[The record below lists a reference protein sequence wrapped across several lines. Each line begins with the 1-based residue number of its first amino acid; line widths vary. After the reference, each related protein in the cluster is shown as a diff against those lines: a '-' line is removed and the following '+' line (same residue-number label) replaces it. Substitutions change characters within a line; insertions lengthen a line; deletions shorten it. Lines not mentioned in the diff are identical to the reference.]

1 MQDDN
6 LRFLTYINAAVFSGV
21 AWAAWRLHRRLR
33 TEPSRWLNITF
44 TTLAAIVVVGLFLPP
59 PDERTTPLLRFVSDV
74 ILVVLMLFPY
84 ALLRFTAGFVPISR
98 ATRLLALAALIG
110 IAVFTFLAPPL
121 PQGDAPRP
129 VWAELYLA
137 YFAVYWTAL
146 SGWVAVRLWRGG
158 RGQPGVAKRRM
169 QLLASGTVLLNVA
182 LLLAA
187 AVSSAGGDTQ
197 EPAIRITTTVL
208 AWLSAG
214 AFLLGFAPPSSLRHA
229 WRQDDE
235 RNLRRAEANLMTAI
249 TEQQVAEVIVPHI
262 AELLGGHGAAL
273 LDSDG
278 HPLAAQGFSPEQ
290 IAGLPD
296 LIRETIERGR
306 LILPLELGTLVVE
319 ASPFAPFFGEEELE
333 LLRAL
338 GAFVDL
344 ALSRIQLY
352 AKQQETQLELERT
365 NEELVAL
372 VYGISHDL
380 RSPIVTVIGY
390 LELLTTDAGD
400 QFDDESRHY
409 LERISAS
416 ARYMDSL
423 IRDLLELSRI
433 GRTQTETQAV
443 PLGVIVTDIAAELRR
458 THPAA
463 RFTINDL
470 PTIQMNPVR
479 ARQLFTNLM
488 ENAVRH
494 GGRED
499 ITVTVGAEVA
509 GGDTVVSV
517 SDDGMGI
524 AEPYRERVFGIFER
538 LDGEGGAQGGAGT
551 GIGLAM
557 CRKIVE
563 QLGGTIWIPPA
574 AAGTTFRITIPAVP
588 AQRSAKSMEVHSR

>member
-1 MQDDN
+1 VQEDN

-21 AWAAWRLHRRLR
+21 AWAAWQLHRRLR
-33 TEPSRWLNITF
+33 TEPSKWLNITF
-44 TTLAAIVVVGLFLPP
+44 TTLAAIVVAGVFLPP
-59 PDERTTPLLRFVSDV
+59 SDERDTTLLMVVSDV
-74 ILVVLMLFPY
+74 IIVVLMLFPY

-98 ATRLLALAALIG
+98 RLRMVALAALIG
-110 IAVFTFLAPPL
+110 ISVFTFAVPTLPEGEAARPL
-121 PQGDAPRP
+121 
-129 VWAELYLA
+129 WAVLYLV

-146 SGWVAVRLWRGG
+146 SMWVALRLWRGG

-169 QLLASGTVLLNVA
+169 RLLATGTVLLNVA

-187 AVSSAGGDTQ
+187 AVSSSGGDTR
-197 EPAIRITTTVL
+197 EPVIRITTTVL
-208 AWLSAG
+208 AWFSAG
-214 AFLLGFAPPSSLRHA
+214 AFLLGFSPPSGLRHA

-235 RNLRRAEANLMTAI
+235 RRLRRAEASLMTA
-249 TEQQVAEVIVPHI
+249 TSEEQVAQVIVPHI

-273 LDSDG
+273 LDRGGDA
-278 HPLAAQGFSPEQ
+278 LAAIGFTAEQ
-290 IAGLPD
+290 IAALPD
-296 LIRETIERGR
+296 PTQETIERGR
-306 LILPLELGTLVVE
+306 LILPLQLGALVVE

-344 ALSRIQLY
+344 ALSRIHLY
-352 AKQQETQLELERT
+352 AQQHETQLELERT

-390 LELLTTDAGD
+390 LELLASDASG

-409 LERISAS
+409 LDRISVS

-433 GRTQTETQAV
+433 GRTQTETESV
-443 PLGVIVTDIAAELRR
+443 DLGSIVADIAAELRR

-463 RFTINDL
+463 TFVVPDL
-470 PTIQMNPVR
+470 PTVQMNPVR

-499 ITVTVGAEVA
+499 ITVTVSADA
-509 GGDTVVSV
+509 SGGDTVVSV
-517 SDDGMGI
+517 SDDGAGI
-524 AEPYRERVFGIFER
+524 DEAYRERVFGIFER
-538 LDGEGGAQGGAGT
+538 LDSEVASQGAGT

-563 QLGGTIWIPPA
+563 QLGGSIWIHPA
-574 AAGTTFRITIPAVP
+574 AAGTTFKISFPAVP
-588 AQRSAKSMEVHSR
+588 AQRSARSMEVPTR

>member
-1 MQDDN
+1 MQEDN

-44 TTLAAIVVVGLFLPP
+44 VTLAVIVVASAFLPP
-59 PDERTTPLLRFVSDV
+59 AQERTTPVLLVVSDI
-74 ILVVLMLFPY
+74 ILVVLMVFPY
-84 ALLRFTAGFVPISR
+84 ALLRFTAGFAPISR
-98 ATRLLALAALIG
+98 WLRLLALAALIG
-110 IAVFTFLAPPL
+110 ITVFTFAAPTLPSGRGSRPL
-121 PQGDAPRP
+121 
-129 VWAELYLA
+129 WAELYLA
-137 YFAVYWTAL
+137 YFALYWTGL

-169 QLLASGTVLLNVA
+169 RLLSAGTVLLNVA

-197 EPAIRITTTVL
+197 EPAIRLTTTVL

-214 AFLLGFAPPSSLRHA
+214 AFLLGFAPPSGLRHA

-235 RNLRRAEANLMTAI
+235 RKLRRAEANLMTAI
-249 TEQQVAEVIVPHI
+249 TEQQVAQVIVPHI

-273 LDSDG
+273 LDRNG
-278 HPLAAQGFSPEQ
+278 NVLAVQGLSPQQ

-296 LIRETIERGR
+296 LTQETIERGR
-306 LILPLELGTLVVE
+306 LILPLELGALVVE
-319 ASPFAPFFGEEELE
+319 ASPFAPFFGVEELE

-344 ALSRIQLY
+344 ALSRIELY
-352 AKQQETQLELERT
+352 AKQQETQQELKRT
-365 NEELVAL
+365 NDELVAL

-390 LELLTTDAGD
+390 LELLTTDAGEK
-400 QFDDESRHY
+400 FDEESRHY

-433 GRTQTETQAV
+433 GRTQTETEAV
-443 PLGVIVTDIAAELRR
+443 PLHAIVSDIAAELHR

-463 RFTINDL
+463 HFTINDL

-494 GGRED
+494 GGRPD
-499 ITVTVGAEVA
+499 ITVTVGAKVT

-524 AEPYRERVFGIFER
+524 AESYRERVFGIFER
-538 LDGEGGAQGGAGT
+538 LDGGGAAQGAGT

-563 QLGGTIWIPPA
+563 QLGGTIWIHPA

-588 AQRSAKSMEVHSR
+588 AQRSAQSMEVHSR